1 VHTTS
6 DPRGT
11 RFGRTA
17 ARIDAATPPH
27 RDRAVD
33 ALRALAI
40 LGVVLG
46 HWLVTALVAD
56 GDTLRTASPLAS
68 MPWLAPVS
76 WTFQTLAVFFMVGGH
91 VATRSYTAARKK
103 ARDADRGRGEG
114 RATGRAPGEGR
125 TTDSAAFAG
134 KDAQAAGARRE
145 AFRDGA
151 TGGLRVEASERQRGV
166 YTSWLRAR
174 LARLFL
180 PVAALV
186 GVWATVAVCLLLGGA
201 SFVTVHTVVK
211 LALSPLWFLLVFA
224 GLTAATPLLARLNP
238 LWPLVVVLHVDLV
251 RFGLGGPAWLGWVN
265 LAAGWAV
272 PYTLGAAWTRGELE
286 GRRAG
291 WILLTGG
298 AVVTA
303 ALVMWGGYPASMVG
317 VPGKD
322 VSNLNPP
329 TLAAVTFGLAQC
341 GLALLLRGRLR
352 RAMSRPRAWAA
363 VALLNLSAMTVFLWH
378 QTALMATTTLT
389 LPAGHLPG
397 LHTLPDTPAWI
408 PYRLL
413 WLPAFALVLAVCW
426 AAFHGWETRTGRRG
440 GRRAEASRVVRTRDG
455 GAVNGTPS
463 SDAGRSERPGASR
476 KSAYRLTARKPPVP
490 SPEPTALKG
499 ANGA

>member
-1 VHTTS
+1 MLGTR

-11 RFGRTA
+11 YLARTA

-56 GDTLRTASPLAS
+56 GDPLRVVSPLVS

-91 VATRSYTAARKK
+91 VVTRSYAA
-103 ARDADRGRGEG
+103 ARDAGRAREG
-114 RATGRAPGEGR
+114 RQVARPGNTAGREP
-125 TTDSAAFAG
+125 S
-134 KDAQAAGARRE
+134 
-145 AFRDGA
+145 
-151 TGGLRVEASERQRGV
+151 RGV
-166 YTSWLRAR
+166 YADWLRVR
-174 LARLFL
+174 IARLFL

-186 GVWATVAVCLLLGGA
+186 GVWLTVAVCLLLGGA
-201 SFVTVHTVVK
+201 AFLTVHTLVK

-224 GLTAATPLLARLNP
+224 LLTAVTPLLTRLTP

-251 RFGLGGPAWLGWVN
+251 RFGLGGPSWLGWVN

-286 GRRAG
+286 RPRAG
-291 WILLTGG
+291 WVLLAGG

-303 ALVMWGGYPASMVG
+303 VLVRWGGYPASMVG
-317 VPGKD
+317 VPGEG

-329 TLAAVTFGLAQC
+329 TLAAVTFGVAQC
-341 GLALLLRGRLR
+341 GAALLLRGRLR
-352 RAMSRPRAWAA
+352 RAMRGPRPWAA

-378 QTALMATTTLT
+378 QTALMATTALA

-397 LHTLPDTPAWI
+397 LHTRPDALAWV
-408 PYRLL
+408 PCRLL
-413 WLPAFALVLAVCW
+413 WLPAFATVLAVCW
-426 AAFHGWETRTGRRG
+426 AAFRGWETGPG
-440 GRRAEASRVVRTRDG
+440 GRGRGG
-455 GAVNGTPS
+455 GAVNRTTRS
-463 SDAGRSERPGASR
+463 AGELPDRGRPLA
-476 KSAYRLTARKPPVP
+476 RLMTDRRQPLPR
-490 SPEPTALKG
+490 PEPTTLQG
-499 ANGA
+499 ADGA

>member
-1 VHTTS
+1 MSDTR

-11 RFGRTA
+11 CLTRTA

-56 GDTLRTASPLAS
+56 GDTLRATSPLAS

-91 VATRSYTAARKK
+91 VATRSYAAARGGG
-103 ARDADRGRGEG
+103 RERGEG
-114 RATGRAPGEGR
+114 RTDGSGREP
-125 TTDSAAFAG
+125 S
-134 KDAQAAGARRE
+134 RE
-145 AFRDGA
+145 AQGHP
-151 TGGLRVEASERQRGV
+151 RGV
-166 YTSWLRAR
+166 YARWLWAR
-174 LARLFL
+174 LTRLFR

-186 GVWATVAVCLLLGGA
+186 GVWLTVAVCLLLGGA

-224 GLTAATPLLARLNP
+224 LLTAATPLLARLSP

-265 LAAGWAV
+265 LVAGWAV

-291 WILLTGG
+291 WVLLTGG

-303 ALVMWGGYPASMVG
+303 VLVRWGGYPASMVG
-317 VPGKD
+317 VPGEG

-329 TLAAVTFGLAQC
+329 TLAAVAFGLAQC
-341 GLALLLRGRLR
+341 GPALLLRGRLR
-352 RAMSRPRAWAA
+352 RAMRRPRAWAA

-378 QTALMATTTLT
+378 QTALMTTTALA
-389 LPAGHLPG
+389 LPAGRLPG
-397 LHTLPDTPAWI
+397 LHTRPDTWAWV

-413 WLPAFALVLAVCW
+413 WLPAFALALGVCW
-426 AAFHGWETRTGRRG
+426 AAFHGWETRAGRPEGGRDGEAVNPVTRSVPEQAEGARTSAHRPTGR
-440 GRRAEASRVVRTRDG
+440 EH
-455 GAVNGTPS
+455 PLP
-463 SDAGRSERPGASR
+463 RPE
-476 KSAYRLTARKPPVP
+476 T
-490 SPEPTALKG
+490 TALKG
-499 ANGA
+499 VGHA